1 MGARTGLWSAGGATV
16 IVARYILADLLRSQR
31 FILPV
36 FVYLAT
42 LGVLFGGDP
51 GPPPAGWP
59 ASALVLYPVSAWLAS
74 TTANSEDPVARLVTV
89 AAAGGPAVVARG
101 VLAACLLA
109 DVVLAAVSAVR
120 PVIPL
125 VTHVYPYPPAEL
137 LGGGLAHLAT
147 ATAGTAV
154 GLLCARP
161 VIERVGWSLL
171 AAVTVV
177 VITGVTPWLP
187 PVGTAV
193 KTIGTVPTDLAAV
206 VLDALIGV
214 ALAVAASALTTVRR
228 TPRPR

>member
-1 MGARTGLWSAGGATV
+1 V
-16 IVARYILADLLRSQR
+16 IVARYVLADLLRSQR
-31 FILPV
+31 FIVPV
-36 FVYLAT
+36 FVYVAT

-51 GPPPAGWP
+51 GPAPAGWP
-59 ASALVLYPVSAWLAS
+59 ASALILYPVSAWLAI

-109 DVVLAAVSAVR
+109 DVVLAAASAIR
-120 PVIPL
+120 PVIPI
-125 VTHVYPYPPAEL
+125 VTHVYPYPAIAL

-177 VITGVTPWLP
+177 VVTGVTPWLP

-193 KTIGTVPTDLAAV
+193 KAIETVPPDLP
-206 VLDALIGV
+206 
-214 ALAVAASALTTVRR
+214 ALAVDAAIGLAMAVVASLLSAASTMARR